1 MKKFIAFILFLAVA
15 VIVVPWLH
23 PAKADQVNVYQ
34 DNQLVKSVV
43 FKIGVSEYVVNGQ
56 TPGVKMDVAPFIQND
71 RTFVPVRFL
80 GNALGVNNS
89 NITWD
94 NATQTATLKGAKAT
108 LNMTIGKAEVVSN
121 GVTKAI
127 DVSPMLVDPGRT
139 MLPARFV
146 AEGLGYQVDWDEATQ
161 TVICW
166 PAGQTKPDVRA
177 AVNYLVSKVTQ
188 SNPQGKPDIIVAL
201 DNLLGVSGHK
211 SGSEWAY
218 SLSNEEKNSNRDKS
232 SFSYCANSNNG
243 KILIGVDWAQILP
256 DIRNVQLDLSPIEKV
271 LNWRFPDQPAQV
283 QEIMDYAWQV
293 AEKTRSS
300 DGLERLPLKYFNVG
314 GHEVAVHSM
323 GLSFV
328 IVNISN

>member
-1 MKKFIAFILFLAVA
+1 VKKFITFVIILAA
-15 VIVVPWLH
+15 VIIFIPWLH

-43 FKIGVSEYVVNGQ
+43 FKIGVPYYVVNGQ
-56 TPGVKMDVAPFIQND
+56 TPGTKMDVAPFIKND
-71 RTFVPVRFL
+71 RTFVPVRYL
-80 GNALGVNNS
+80 SNALGVGDS
-89 NITWD
+89 NISWD
-94 NATQTATLKGAKAT
+94 SATQTATLKGAKAT
-108 LNMTIGKAEVVSN
+108 LSMTIGKAEVVSN

-127 DVSPMLVDPGRT
+127 DVDPMLVDPGRT
-139 MLPARFV
+139 MLPARYV

-166 PAGQTKPDVRA
+166 PAGEAKPNVDT
-177 AVNYLVSKVTQ
+177 AVSYLVSKVTQ

-218 SLSNEEKNSNRDKS
+218 SLSKEEKNSSRDKS
-232 SFSYCANSNNG
+232 SFYYCADSNE
-243 KILIGVDWAQILP
+243 ILVGAEWAQILP
-256 DIRNVQLDLSPIEKV
+256 DIRIVQLDLSPIEKV
-271 LNWRFPDQPAQV
+271 LNWKFPDQPAQV
-283 QEIMDYAWQV
+283 QEVMDYVSKV

-300 DGLERLPLKYFNVG
+300 NRTERLPEKDFYIA
-314 GHEVAVHSM
+314 GHEVAVYSM